1 MKINLIARAGVR
13 VPIESKPRQYITDA
27 ESVAVEM
34 SHYYQQ
40 QINDGDLLQAE
51 ATEAPIVTVK
61 KGDKV

>member
-1 MKINLIARAGVR
+1 MMVNLIARAGVR
-13 VPIESKPRQYITDA
+13 VPIEGKPRQYITDT
-27 ESVAVEM
+27 ESIAVEM